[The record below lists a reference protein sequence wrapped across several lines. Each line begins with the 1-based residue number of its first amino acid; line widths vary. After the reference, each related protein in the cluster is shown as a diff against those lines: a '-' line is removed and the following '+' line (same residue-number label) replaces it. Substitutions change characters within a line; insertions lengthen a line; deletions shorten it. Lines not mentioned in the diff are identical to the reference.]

1 MTIRHILCPVDNSP
15 TSRHALEQAAS
26 LAARLQARVDVLHVA
41 WPMQM
46 ASAEFDGLLPP
57 ELTRAEEAHIRAWLA
72 DDVERVAAAGA
83 PADATLV
90 LGAPARE
97 ILARARSLPADL
109 IVIATHGHSGVER
122 LLLGS
127 TTEKV
132 LHRSP
137 CPVLT
142 IPPRSTRSWTIPF
155 RRVLCAV
162 DFSEDAL
169 RGIEYALAS
178 PLDANAE
185 LVLAHVI
192 EWPWHEPPAPAFD
205 ELPAHEAE
213 ALRRFR
219 AEREEH
225 ARQRLAGLEP
235 AGFETRCRTTVAHG
249 KPYAEL
255 LRIAEAEAVD
265 LIVIGVRGRGALD
278 MAMFGSTTNQ
288 LIRRALC
295 PVLTVSR

>member
-1 MTIRHILCPVDNSP
+1 MLIRHILCPVDHSSA
-15 TSRHALEQAAS
+15 SRQALEQAAS
-26 LAARLQARVDVLHVA
+26 LAARLDARVDIFHVA

-46 ASAEFDGLLPP
+46 QTAEFDGLLPP
-57 ELTRAEEAHIRAWLA
+57 ELPQDEDARIRAWLGDA
-72 DDVERVAAAGA
+72 VERVAAAGA
-83 PADATLV
+83 PADAALV
-90 LGAPARE
+90 LGSPARE
-97 ILARARSLPADL
+97 ILARAAALPADL
-109 IVIATHGHSGVER
+109 IVIGTHGHSGVEH

-132 LHRSP
+132 LHRAP

-142 IPPRSTRSWTIPF
+142 IPPHSTQPWTIPF

-162 DFSEDAL
+162 DFSDYSLHA
-169 RGIEYALAS
+169 IEYALAS
-178 PLDANAE
+178 SLDANAE

-192 EWPWHEPPAPAFD
+192 EWPWHEPPAPTFA
-205 ELPAHEAE
+205 ELPAHEAD

-225 ARQRLAGLEP
+225 ARQRLARLVP
-235 AGFETRCRTTVAHG
+235 VGFETRCRIAVAHG
-249 KPYAEL
+249 RSSAEL
-255 LRIAEAEAVD
+255 LRIAAAEAVD

-288 LIRRALC
+288 IVRRATC
-295 PVLTVSR
+295 PVLTVTK